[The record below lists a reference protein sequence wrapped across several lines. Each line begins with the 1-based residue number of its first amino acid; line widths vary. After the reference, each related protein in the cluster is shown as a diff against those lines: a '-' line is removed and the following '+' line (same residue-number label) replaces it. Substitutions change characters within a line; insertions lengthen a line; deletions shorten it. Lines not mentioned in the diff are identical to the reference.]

1 MAAEQDAAAQTG
13 GSDPSTAYALTPLAG
28 TRSST
33 RHDTR
38 HGTIGLYYDR
48 AERPNQQNIP
58 FSSQWLAAYG
68 NPAAFFGNAF
78 NGYNTLFYGTNT
90 ATNTERSVFGQG
102 TYHITDKLSATTNR
116 RLVSRVSAAV
126 SP

>member
-1 MAAEQDAAAQTG
+1 MLPPRRAAAIPQLPTLLHHSLG
-13 GSDPSTAYALTPLAG
+13 HDL
-28 TRSST
+28 R